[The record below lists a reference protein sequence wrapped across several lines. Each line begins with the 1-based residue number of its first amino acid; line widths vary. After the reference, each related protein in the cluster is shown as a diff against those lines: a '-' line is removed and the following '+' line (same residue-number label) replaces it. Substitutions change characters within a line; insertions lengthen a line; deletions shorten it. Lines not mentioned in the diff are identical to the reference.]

1 MYVLKATAS
10 CYNQI
15 DGEIFQFLTAD
26 ADKYVRQSSCNLDLT
41 PFVAPPPELLQ
52 VFHSPLLK

>member
-15 DGEIFQFLTAD
+15 DGEIFQVLTAD

-41 PFVAPPPELLQ
+41 PFVAPPPEL
-52 VFHSPLLK
+52 

>member
-15 DGEIFQFLTAD
+15 DREIFQVLTAD
-26 ADKYVRQSSCNLDLT
+26 TDEYVRQSSCNLDLT

-52 VFHSPLLK
+52 IFHSPLLK